1 MDEVLLIHDWQAV
14 PHVAM
19 NLLSAVTGRAP
30 QLLWT
35 ICAVHGVSC
44 CRSSACVLSAHEVPS
59 WVRCQLARDPWTTA
73 NRDRV
78 VVACADCEN
87 HEVWNSRGAASVVC
101 P

>member
-59 WVRCQLARDPWTTA
+59 WVRCQLVRDP
-73 NRDRV
+73 
-78 VVACADCEN
+78 
-87 HEVWNSRGAASVVC
+87 
-101 P
+101 